1 MNKSSEELSL
11 YFIVPWLGKN
21 ANNVI
26 RRLFTGDAAPVN
38 QYVSPHVHIS
48 SSQVTIEANKD
59 VLEKIQG
66 LSLRGGHS

>member
-38 QYVSPHVHIS
+38 QYVSPHVHIRS
-48 SSQVTIEANKD
+48 SRLTLK
-59 VLEKIQG
+59 LTKMY
-66 LSLRGGHS
+66 